1 MTSISPIEKVLE
13 SRIQAERGRFFQTIF
28 EQIDYLDVD
37 SETLATDV
45 TNQMGF
51 WNDYQT
57 INDKQWRSEVA
68 EQLLDQEASQLVA
81 QYESYT
87 NVRMRE
93 VRKILKSVFESH
105 HGLRVSTKGSVL
117 APEITVFYDQYY
129 QDDYGDTYQSTD
141 SVYSGSQEWNTDYDC
156 SWEDMLSYA
165 EYDG

>member
-1 MTSISPIEKVLE
+1 MTKTIDKVLE
-13 SRIQAERGRFFQTIF
+13 SRIQAERGRYFQTIF
-28 EQIDYLDVD
+28 EDLNYLDVD
-37 SETLATDV
+37 SETLASDV
-45 TNQMGF
+45 TNQMAF
-51 WNDYQT
+51 WKDFES
-57 INDKQWRSEVA
+57 INTKAWTAEVQ
-68 EQLLDQEASQLVA
+68 EQLADQSAEQLVA

-93 VRKILKSVFESH
+93 VRKILKDVFEKH

-141 SVYSGSQEWNTDYDC
+141 SNYSSSEGWNYDYDC